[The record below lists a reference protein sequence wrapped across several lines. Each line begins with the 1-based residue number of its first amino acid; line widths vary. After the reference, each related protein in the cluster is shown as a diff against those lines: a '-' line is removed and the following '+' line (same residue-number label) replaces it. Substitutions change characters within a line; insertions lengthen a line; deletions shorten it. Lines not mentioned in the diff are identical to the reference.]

1 MLPETFVYKA
11 GLILN
16 DWYDTTCMIQL
27 VSLCKIA
34 NPYKTDV
41 QIFVWYN
48 FWKNRM
54 SSISS
59 NLYDGNGPITFYVS
73 QCWII
78 LKKNLI

>member
-41 QIFVWYN
+41 QIFV
-48 FWKNRM
+48 
-54 SSISS
+54 
-59 NLYDGNGPITFYVS
+59 
-73 QCWII
+73 
-78 LKKNLI
+78 